1 MTLAIPH
8 TPPRPK
14 LSEHLIL
21 LALETHHA
29 NKSTD
34 WNFQDIAD
42 QYIGPMDGYDLMR
55 NLEAACYWDGSRGL
69 IDELDSVCFSISR
82 TVDQAIKDWVVAYQV
97 RPNLAPGEEITYRS
111 KQGRLKE
118 IDMPMARYA
127 IQFHEP
133 YSKLL
138 PCTIGSDSALYVKY
152 EEIE

>member
-1 MTLAIPH
+1 MTTPTQ

-29 NKSTD
+29 DKSEE
-34 WNFQDIAD
+34 WNFEDIA
-42 QYIGPMDGYDLMR
+42 QEYISPMDGYDLMR
-55 NLEAACYWDGSRGL
+55 RLERACYWDGSREL
-69 IDELDSVCFSISR
+69 IEELDAVCYSIRR
-82 TVDQAIKDWVVAYQV
+82 TVDQAVKDWVVAYRV
-97 RPNLAPGEEITYRS
+97 RPSLAPGEEITYEG
-111 KQGRLKE
+111 KQARIKD

-138 PCTIGSDSALYVKY
+138 PCTIGSESALYVKY
-152 EEIE
+152 EEVEQ